1 VVDRNFETAR
11 GADGQHMADSICQ
24 GDNFAIVANDPFG
37 GEQYFIILCDK
48 PLFTCREDFQDG
60 WGNDWEARYLLFR
73 NYWYHEKR
81 KNSGIFVLLDTSPFA
96 LCYFHL
102 VLCAKFVVPLA
113 THKCK
118 GSLPTY
124 TLECKVEETILQG
137 LTEK

>member
-1 VVDRNFETAR
+1 MANHNFEIAQ
-11 GADGQHMADSICQ
+11 GADGQHMVNSICQ

-60 WGNDWEARYLLFR
+60 WGNDWEVGDLLFQ
-73 NYWYHEKR
+73 NYWYHKKR
-81 KNSGIFVLLDTSPFA
+81 KNSRIFVLLDTSPFA
-96 LCYFHL
+96 LYYSHL
-102 VLCAKFVVPLA
+102 VLCAKFSVPLS

-137 LTEK
+137 LAEK